1 MSEQTLQEVDEL
13 RRQVER
19 LQAENLES
27 QKKLRDQDDRLGLLL
42 LLLAVDRGIYVVRKP
57 GSSEWGLLSKEKYK
71 RHRGERLPASKPQ
84 KMPASPR
91 KRAA

>member
-1 MSEQTLQEVDEL
+1 MNEPTLQEVDEL
-13 RRQVER
+13 RRQVAR
-19 LQAENLES
+19 LEAEKAQVELRGQDES
-27 QKKLRDQDDRLGLLL
+27 LGLLL

-57 GSSEWGLLSKEKYK
+57 DSSEWELLSREQYK
-71 RHRGERLPASKPQ
+71 RHRGEKLPESKPQ

>member
-19 LQAENLES
+19 LEAENLES
-27 QKKLRDQDDRLGLLL
+27 QKKLRDQDDGLGLLL

-57 GSSEWGLLSKEKYK
+57 NSTEWEFLSKEQYK
-71 RHRGERLPASKPQ
+71 LHRAGKLPESKSM
-84 KMPASPR
+84 KMPVSAR

>member
-27 QKKLRDQDDRLGLLL
+27 QKKLRDQDDGLGLLL
-42 LLLAVDRGIYVVRKP
+42 LLLAVDRGIYVVRK
-57 GSSEWGLLSKEKYK
+57 SDSCDWEFLSREQYK
-71 RHRGERLPASKPQ
+71 RHRGEKLPESKPQ